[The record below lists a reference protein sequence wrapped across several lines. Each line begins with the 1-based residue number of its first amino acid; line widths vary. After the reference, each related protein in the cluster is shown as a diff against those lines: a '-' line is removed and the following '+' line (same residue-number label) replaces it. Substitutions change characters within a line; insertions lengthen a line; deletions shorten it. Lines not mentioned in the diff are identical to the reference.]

1 MVRRWIATS
10 TVAVLLGAT
19 ALVATGA
26 RFAAATEGA
35 AGEARACD
43 LLTTSEASQIIGVDV
58 HDGVEREGTR
68 GTECNWEATNPAAG
82 GNETY
87 PFMLKVSVLTGNR
100 LANEYKKAKK
110 AVPTKNRRTVSH
122 LGKDAFYAVYKNRPM
137 SAVHVLVANNRVLNT
152 EVTNY
157 EVRDVVGLTVKDI
170 ENMQVAAAK
179 LTVPR
184 LENG

>member
-1 MVRRWIATS
+1 MVRRWTAIS
-10 TVAVLLGAT
+10 TIAVLVAAT
-19 ALVATGA
+19 ALFATGA

-35 AGEARACD
+35 AEEARACD

-68 GTECNWEATNPAAG
+68 GTECNWEAIDPAAG

-87 PFMLKVSVLTGNR
+87 PFTIKVSVLTGNR

-110 AVPTKNRRTVSH
+110 AVTTKNRRTVPH
-122 LGKDAFYAVYKNRPM
+122 LGKDAFYAVYKSRPM

-157 EVRDVVGLTVKDI
+157 EIRDVVGMTLKDI

-184 LENG
+184 LENA

>member
-1 MVRRWIATS
+1 MVRRCIATS
-10 TVAVLLGAT
+10 TVAVLVGAT
-19 ALVATGA
+19 ALLATGA
-26 RFAAATEGA
+26 RFAAATESA

-43 LLTTSEASQIIGVDV
+43 LLTTSEASQIIGVGV
-58 HDGVEREGTR
+58 HDGVERKGTR
-68 GTECNWEATNPAAG
+68 GTECDWEATDPGAG

-87 PFMLKVSVLTGNR
+87 PFTLKVTVLTGNR
-100 LANEYKKAKK
+100 LANEYKKAKE
-110 AVPTKNRRTVSH
+110 AVATKNRRTVPH

-137 SAVHVLVANNRVLNT
+137 SAVHVLVASNRVLNT

-157 EVRDVVGLTVKDI
+157 EVRDVVGLTLKDI

-184 LENG
+184 LKNA